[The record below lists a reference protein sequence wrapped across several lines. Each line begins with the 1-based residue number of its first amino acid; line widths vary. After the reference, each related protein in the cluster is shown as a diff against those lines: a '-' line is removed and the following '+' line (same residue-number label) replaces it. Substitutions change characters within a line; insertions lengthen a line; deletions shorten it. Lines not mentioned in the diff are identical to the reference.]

1 MYSISLVKTETRLLH
16 ILLNISNVA
25 CLIKSKN
32 VFNVMQKYAKVLLA
46 TKSFNTFLQTF
57 FYIFIISKV
66 LNTLIFT
73 QLVVKK
79 IFLSPNPRS

>member
-1 MYSISLVKTETRLLH
+1 
-16 ILLNISNVA
+16 
-25 CLIKSKN
+25 
-32 VFNVMQKYAKVLLA
+32 MQKYAKVLLA

-79 IFLSPNPRS
+79 IFLSPNPRSLAGLSEFKILNLALKTKKKATF